1 MTNNRRGFISKS
13 AKIIA
18 ASAIPAFV
26 KPVHKQTTSKEIAP
40 GDKIVL
46 GLIGARG
53 QGMADLRQ
61 ALKQPGVECAAV
73 CDVDDAVL
81 TERTADIEKIQG
93 KPPKQYKDFRKLLD
107 NKDIDAVMIGT
118 PDHWH
123 CYMLIAACQAGKD
136 VYVEKPLA
144 NSIGECDLMV
154 KAVRKYKK
162 VVQVG
167 QQQRSGD
174 HWKTS
179 MDMIKAGKLGQLRKS
194 NVWANFN
201 YGIGQL
207 KVPDEPVPAGVD
219 FDMWLGP
226 APQRSFNKARFHGS
240 WRMFWDYG
248 GGLLTD
254 WGVHLMDMALWAKDT
269 TKPPISAVATGGN
282 FAYPDHAHETFDT
295 MSVSWQMP
303 DHNIAWEHTAGIE
316 IGPWGRNYGLAFV
329 GNDASIVIDR
339 GSFDFFPEMQN
350 GRYKVAAMP
359 RQSGHDSHEAHVKN
373 WIDCLK
379 SRKEPACPIEN
390 GRLAALYTHMGNI
403 ALRTNSRVEWNEAGK
418 NFGNNTAA
426 NKLLIPEYRSPWKL
440 PAL

>member
-1 MTNNRRGFISKS
+1 MSNSRRRFLSDTS
-13 AKIIA
+13 KIIA
-18 ASAIPAFV
+18 AAGI
-26 KPVHKQTTSKEIAP
+26 TGIAP
-40 GDKIVL
+40 AAASFSSPKTSANDKISL

-61 ALKQPGVECAAV
+61 ALKQPGVECIAI
-73 CDVDDAVL
+73 CDIDDAVL
-81 TERTADIEKIQG
+81 QERSGDIEKIQG
-93 KPPKQYKDFRKLLD
+93 KQPKQYKDFRKLLE
-107 NKDIDAVMIGT
+107 NKDVDAVMIGT

-123 CYMLIAACQAGKD
+123 CYILIAACQAGKD

-154 KAVRKYKK
+154 KAVRKYNK

-167 QQQRSGD
+167 QQQRSGG
-174 HWKTS
+174 HWKAA
-179 MDMIKAGKLGQLRKS
+179 MDYIKSGKLGQLRKTL
-194 NVWANFN
+194 VWANFN

-226 APQRSFNKARFHGS
+226 APKRSFNRARFHGS

-248 GGLLTD
+248 GGLITD
-254 WGVHLMDMALWAKDT
+254 WGVHLMDMALWAKDIST
-269 TKPPISAVATGGN
+269 PPLSVAASGGN

-295 MSVSWQMP
+295 MAVTYQMP
-303 DHNIAWEHTAGIE
+303 DQTISWGNTAGIE
-316 IGPWGRNYGLAFV
+316 TGPWGRNYGLAFI

-339 GSFDFFPEMQN
+339 SSWDLFPEMQN
-350 GRYKVAAMP
+350 GQYKVPALP
-359 RQSGHDSHEAHVKN
+359 RQPGYDSHEAHVKN

-379 SRKEPACPIEN
+379 TRKDPVCPVEV
-390 GRLAALYTHMGNI
+390 GRIAAMYTHIGNI
-403 ALRTNSRVEWNEAGK
+403 ALRTNSQIVWDDARR

-426 NKLLIPEYRSPWKL
+426 NALLMPEYRSPWKL
-440 PAL
+440 PA